1 MINRFRL
8 IAVGICFYLL
18 PHATWAQENFWS
30 LEKCIDYAIQN
41 NIRIK
46 QYELDEESAVINRD
60 IAIGNFLPGISVNGN
75 HSWTIADQPNLV
87 TNAIEKQT
95 LQGSS
100 IGAAVNVDIYNGLQ
114 NQNLLVKSRLA
125 HLASQYRLQKMKED
139 IALNV
144 INSYLQ
150 IIFNKELVRTNKVQL
165 EYDESQA
172 TRTQELVEAGVVP
185 AGDLL
190 EANATVAVATQ
201 RLIVSQNE
209 LVMARLS
216 LAQLL
221 QISDYEAFDVIDKD
235 YDVAESAVLIY
246 TPDEIK
252 SRAFEAL
259 TIVKNAETEVNI
271 ADRDLKISR
280 GAFLPKLTAF
290 YNFGTNINYQDR
302 IVGMQS
308 LGTTSTVGYVEGTNQ
323 RVVQNNTM
331 GIIGGPDSFFS
342 QFDKN
347 KTSSFGLSLSIPV
360 FQGFSVRNN
369 VKLTKLKLR
378 QIQNEREVVILNLE
392 QLVFKA
398 YTDTES
404 ALKTYE
410 ASIVSLKARTQSLEY
425 AKERY
430 AVGLINVFELNQ
442 NQNLFVTAQSDLLKS
457 KYDYIFKTKILE
469 YYFGIPLFKN

>member
-1 MINRFRL
+1 MINRYRV
-8 IAVGICFYLL
+8 IAISVFIYLL
-18 PHATWAQENFWS
+18 PQYILAQDNYWS
-30 LEKCIDYAIQN
+30 LQKCIEHAIDN

-46 QYELDEESAVINRD
+46 QSKLDEESAVINKA
-60 IAIGNFLPGISVNGN
+60 IAFGNFLPGINMTGN
-75 HSWTIADQPNLV
+75 HSWTIADQPNQV
-87 TNAIEKQT
+87 TNSIESQT
-95 LQGSS
+95 IQSS
-100 IGAAVNVDIYNGLQ
+100 SFGVGVNVDIYNGLQ

-125 HLASQYRLQKMKED
+125 HLASQYKLQKMKED

-165 EYDESQA
+165 EYDESQSK
-172 TRTQELVEAGVVP
+172 RTEELVDAGVVP

-209 LVMARLS
+209 LVMARLN

-221 QISDYEAFDVIDKD
+221 QINDYEAFDVIDSD
-235 YDVAESAVLIY
+235 YEVGESAVLIY
-246 TPDEIK
+246 TPEEIK
-252 SRAFEAL
+252 SRAFEVL
-259 TIVKNAETEVNI
+259 TIVKNAEAEVNI
-271 ADRDLKISR
+271 AERNVKISR
-280 GAFLPKLTAF
+280 GAYLPRLSAF
-290 YNFGTNINYQDR
+290 YNLGTNINYQDR
-302 IVGMQS
+302 LVGIES
-308 LGTTSTVGYVEGTNQ
+308 TGTSSTIGYVEGTNQ
-323 RVVQNNTM
+323 RVLQQNTM
-331 GIIGGPDSFFS
+331 GVFGGPDSFFS

-347 KTSSFGLSLSIPV
+347 KTSSFGLSLAVPV

-369 VKLTKLKLR
+369 VKLSKLR
-378 QIQNEREVVILNLE
+378 LKQIENEREVVILNLE

-398 YTDTES
+398 YTDTQS

-410 ASIVSLKARTQSLEY
+410 ASVVSLKARTQSLEY

-442 NQNLFVTAQSDLLKS
+442 NQNLLVTAQSNLLKS